1 MKGNSNT
8 FSSIQDGNLNKIS
21 ATIDAASTLVTVN
34 QSGGTGNETTLQMTG
49 DKGTVDVV
57 TVGATN
63 IIGITQSGGGING
76 HYAKVDLTGS
86 GNNVSILQ
94 SGTID
99 MTTNIKGV
107 GNSNSFTIIQRN

>member
-1 MKGNSNT
+1 
-8 FSSIQDGNLNKIS
+8 
-21 ATIDAASTLVTVN
+21 VN
-34 QSGGTGNETTLQMTG
+34 QTGGTGNETTLQMTG

-63 IIGITQSGGGING
+63 IIGITQSGGGVNG

-86 GNNVSILQ
+86 SNNVSILQ